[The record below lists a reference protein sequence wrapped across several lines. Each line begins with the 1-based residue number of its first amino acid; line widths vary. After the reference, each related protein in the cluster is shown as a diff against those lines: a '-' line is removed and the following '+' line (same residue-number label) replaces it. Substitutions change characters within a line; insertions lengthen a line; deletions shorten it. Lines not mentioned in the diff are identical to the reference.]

1 MLDELFR
8 TTHREWFAIFGEQ
21 LETMETLYDNIEQL
35 RKVLDKDQAKNRK
48 AISWVNEMEKNVT
61 ELLQGLRIIRKRVLR
76 LQSTLDARPQ
86 RHESESDTDED

>member
-8 TTHREWFAIFGEQ
+8 PTHREWMTVFGEQ
-21 LETMETLYDNIEQL
+21 LKTMETLYDNIEQL

-86 RHESESDTDED
+86 RHESETDTDED

>member
-8 TTHREWFAIFGEQ
+8 PTQREWMTIFGEQ
-21 LETMETLYDNIEQL
+21 LKTMETLYDNIDQL

>member
-21 LETMETLYDNIEQL
+21 LQTMETLYDNIEQL

-86 RHESESDTDED
+86 GHESETDTDED

>member
-8 TTHREWFAIFGEQ
+8 PTHREWFTIFGEQ
-21 LETMETLYDNIEQL
+21 LETMETLFDNIEQL
-35 RKVLDKDQAKNRK
+35 RKALDKNQARNRR

>member
-1 MLDELFR
+1 M
-8 TTHREWFAIFGEQ
+8 TVFGEQ
-21 LETMETLYDNIEQL
+21 LKTMETLYDNIEQL
-35 RKVLDKDQAKNRK
+35 RKVLDKNQAKNRK

-86 RHESESDTDED
+86 KHESESDTDED

>member
-1 MLDELFR
+1 MLDELLR
-8 TTHREWFAIFGEQ
+8 PTHREWFTIFGEQ
-21 LETMETLYDNIEQL
+21 LRTMETLYDNIEQL
-35 RKVLDKDQAKNRK
+35 RKALDRNQAKNRK

-76 LQSTLDARPQ
+76 LQSTLNARPQ

>member
-1 MLDELFR
+1 M
-8 TTHREWFAIFGEQ
+8 TIFGEQ
-21 LETMETLYDNIEQL
+21 LKIMETLYDNIEQL
-35 RKVLDKDQAKNRK
+35 RKVLDKNQAKNRK